1 MRYAKIMAI
10 VLEKTMNRKLGL
22 EKAPE
27 LRQMCGTSSA
37 VRCVG
42 RSAVRCV
49 GREATKRGLPMSL
62 LLKFALA
69 LAALTASIGTVFYS
83 AGLSLDNWIYQGGGN
98 WKDGGYHA
106 APGPVAGASLPVL
119 AVGFGAYWLVRRR
132 RKSDQ

>member
-42 RSAVRCV
+42 R
-49 GREATKRGLPMSL
+49 EATKRGLPMSL
-62 LLKFALA
+62 LLKLALA

-119 AVGFGAYWLVRRR
+119 AVGFGVYWLVRRR
-132 RKSDQ
+132 RKAN